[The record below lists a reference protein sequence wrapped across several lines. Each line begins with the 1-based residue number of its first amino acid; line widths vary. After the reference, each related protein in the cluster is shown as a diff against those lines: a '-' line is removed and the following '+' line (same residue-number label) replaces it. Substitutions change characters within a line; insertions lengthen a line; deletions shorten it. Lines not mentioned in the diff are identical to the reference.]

1 MLPSEPSLP
10 IARRATWRDTE
21 CLELVCGIA
30 NAGGGRLILDADVDS
45 RGAVKRR
52 TSRLMKTIPGLIA
65 QSLNLTC
72 AAELV
77 LDSGR
82 FCLEVVI
89 PPANDPISFRG
100 IFFFYKDGENHILD
114 DEALDRLMQR
124 DMEADVKWEQRP
136 VVQASLDDLNMG
148 LVTRFTGAARD
159 TDLTV
164 DLDEASAIEQTLRH
178 AGLMTGVGTP
188 TNAGILLLHNR
199 PHQYIPGAT
208 VRIGF
213 FGSHG
218 GTPIY
223 EDEVFGSLIEQVH
236 STVELLF
243 EKYLPEEEPAP
254 HGTYRLGT
262 AGGHGRPPRDAV
274 HEAVLNALAHK
285 NYDSGAPVQVSVF
298 TDRLC
303 IDNVGRPPRTWT
315 VGALLGRHTSRP
327 NNPNLVAALR
337 SLGIIDGWGNGV
349 SRIRM
354 SCMEAGTPE
363 PIFEL
368 RDDETMV
375 CFPMDSDSLLTA
387 SITHANAINAAPMAR
402 ADLPEVQQTAR
413 ARATQQDTSLTLND
427 EKVLAMLDIDGRL
440 TAPRIAKNL
449 NISESTVRRSFRR
462 LRDLGLI
469 ARVGSDKSGFWQV
482 Q

>member
-1 MLPSEPSLP
+1 MLPSESSLP
-10 IARRATWRDTE
+10 IARRVTWRDTE

-72 AAELV
+72 AVELV

-236 STVELLF
+236 STVELLYD
-243 EKYLPEEEPAP
+243 KYLPEDTPRP
-254 HGTYRLGT
+254 KKSFRLGIS
-262 AGGHGRPPRDAV
+262 GGQGRPPKDAV
-274 HEAVLNALAHK
+274 HEAVLNALTHK
-285 NYDSGAPVQVSVF
+285 NYDSGTPVQVSVF

-303 IDNVGRPPRTWT
+303 IDNVGRPPGHGRSPLCFRAIPRVRTTPLWQRRSDRLASST
-315 VGALLGRHTSRP
+315 AGETASRP
-327 NNPNLVAALR
+327 CACAAWKR
-337 SLGIIDGWGNGV
+337 ERPSLSSNCAMTRPWSASPWIPIACLPRP
-349 SRIRM
+349 SPTT
-354 SCMEAGTPE
+354 TPFPPHLSHE
-363 PIFEL
+363 PISPPFSQRHE
-368 RDDETMV
+368 
-375 CFPMDSDSLLTA
+375 
-387 SITHANAINAAPMAR
+387 IAR
-402 ADLPEVQQTAR
+402 ASKT
-413 ARATQQDTSLTLND
+413 
-427 EKVLAMLDIDGRL
+427 
-440 TAPRIAKNL
+440 
-449 NISESTVRRSFRR
+449 
-462 LRDLGLI
+462 
-469 ARVGSDKSGFWQV
+469 
-482 Q
+482 

>member
-1 MLPSEPSLP
+1 MLPSESSLP

-72 AAELV
+72 AVELV

-82 FCLEVVI
+82 FCLEVFI

-213 FGSHG
+213 FGSQC

-223 EDEVFGSLIEQVH
+223 EDEIFGSLIEQVH
-236 STVELLF
+236 ATVELLYD
-243 EKYLPEEEPAP
+243 KYLPEDTPRP
-254 HGTYRLGT
+254 KKSFRLGIS
-262 AGGHGRPPRDAV
+262 GGQGRPPKDAV
-274 HEAVLNALAHK
+274 HEAVLNALTHK
-285 NYDSGAPVQVSVF
+285 NYDSGTPVQVSVF

-315 VGALLGRHTSRP
+315 VAALLSRHTSRP
-327 NNPNLVAALR
+327 NNPALAAALR
-337 SLGIIDGWGNGV
+337 SLGIIDGWGNGI
-349 SRIRM
+349 SAMRM
-354 SCMEAGTPE
+354 RCMEEGTPE

-375 CFPMDSDSLLTA
+375 CFPMDPDSLL
-387 SITHANAINAAPMAR
+387 AATISHDDPLSSAPLAR
-402 ADLPEVQQTAR
+402 TDLPAIQSTAR
-413 ARATQQDTSLTLND
+413 DRAGQQNIGLTLND
-427 EKVLAMLDIDGRL
+427 EKVLAMIDIDGRL
-440 TAPRIAKNL
+440 TASRIAKNL

-462 LRDLGLI
+462 LRELGLI
-469 ARVGSDKSGFWQV
+469 DRVGSDKSGFWQV
-482 Q
+482 K

>member
-1 MLPSEPSLP
+1 MLTSDSSLP

-45 RGAVKRR
+45 RGNVKRR
-52 TSRLMKTIPGLIA
+52 TGRLMKTVPGIIA
-65 QSLNLTC
+65 QSLDLTC
-72 AAELV
+72 AVELV

-89 PPANDPISFRG
+89 PPTDSPISFRG
-100 IFFFYKDGENHILD
+100 LFFFYRDGENHVLD
-114 DEALDRLMQR
+114 DAALDRLMQR
-124 DMEADVKWEQRP
+124 DMEVDTKWEQRP

-164 DLDEASAIEQTLRH
+164 NLDEASAIEQTLRH

-213 FGSHG
+213 FGSRV

-223 EDEVFGSLIEQVH
+223 EDEVCGSLIEQVH

-243 EKYLPEEEPAP
+243 DKYLPEDTPAP
-254 HGTYRLGT
+254 KGSRRFGST
-262 AGGHGRPPRDAV
+262 GGHGRPPRDAV

-303 IDNVGRPPRTWT
+303 IDNVGRPPRAWT
-315 VGALLGRHTSRP
+315 TAALLGRHTSRP

-337 SLGIIDGWGNGV
+337 SLGVFDGWGNGI
-349 SRIRM
+349 SSIRM
-354 SCMEAGTPE
+354 NCLEAGTPE

-375 CFPMDSDSLLTA
+375 CFPMDPDSLLAA
-387 SITHANAINAAPMAR
+387 SVGHTDTIAATPAAR
-402 ADLPEVQQTAR
+402 AEIPEVQQVAR
-413 ARATQQDTSLTLND
+413 TRATQQDTNLTLND

-440 TAPRIAKNL
+440 TAPRIAKTL

-469 ARVGSDKSGFWQV
+469 DRVGSDKSGFWQV
-482 Q
+482 K

>member
-1 MLPSEPSLP
+1 MLPSESSLP

-72 AAELV
+72 AVELV

-124 DMEADVKWEQRP
+124 DMEADVKREQRP

-188 TNAGILLLHNR
+188 TNAGVLLLHNR

-218 GTPIY
+218 GTPSKRTRSS
-223 EDEVFGSLIEQVH
+223 VPSSSKCTQPSSCSLR
-236 STVELLF
+236 S
-243 EKYLPEEEPAP
+243 
-254 HGTYRLGT
+254 TYRKRS
-262 AGGHGRPPRDAV
+262 RPRA
-274 HEAVLNALAHK
+274 
-285 NYDSGAPVQVSVF
+285 APTVSAPPVAMV
-298 TDRLC
+298 DRLGMRC
-303 IDNVGRPPRTWT
+303 TKPCSTRSPIRTT
-315 VGALLGRHTSRP
+315 T
-327 NNPNLVAALR
+327 
-337 SLGIIDGWGNGV
+337 
-349 SRIRM
+349 
-354 SCMEAGTPE
+354 
-363 PIFEL
+363 
-368 RDDETMV
+368 
-375 CFPMDSDSLLTA
+375 
-387 SITHANAINAAPMAR
+387 AAPPCR
-402 ADLPEVQQTAR
+402 
-413 ARATQQDTSLTLND
+413 
-427 EKVLAMLDIDGRL
+427 
-440 TAPRIAKNL
+440 
-449 NISESTVRRSFRR
+449 
-462 LRDLGLI
+462 
-469 ARVGSDKSGFWQV
+469 
-482 Q
+482 